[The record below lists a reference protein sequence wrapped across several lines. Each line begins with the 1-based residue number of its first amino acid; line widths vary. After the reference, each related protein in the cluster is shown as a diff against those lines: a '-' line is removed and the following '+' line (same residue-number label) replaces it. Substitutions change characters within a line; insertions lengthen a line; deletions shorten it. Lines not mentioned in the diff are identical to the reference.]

1 MFVHIY
7 IYRSMRHYDDLSR
20 PHDPDVIQQRPYL
33 SWVGDFWQ
41 LTCVCVCVYIYI
53 YVYVSKYGHL
63 IYLPIYNFFL
73 HIYM

>member
-1 MFVHIY
+1 MTHIDMHIIYITHVCLCIY

-41 LTCVCVCVYIYI
+41 LTCVCVCVYIYM
-53 YVYVSKYGHL
+53 
-63 IYLPIYNFFL
+63 
-73 HIYM
+73 YMFQNTDI